1 MQETYAIS
9 ALEPSLPQT
18 LVQQDMTHASY
29 QKGGHGAEID
39 FSIGKCSVGLVVV
52 ASTQHGLCLVGLGN
66 NEENLRKELSIEFP
80 KALIKRRDMKL
91 EYYLNV
97 IRDLIDLGTAHTN
110 LLPLDIE
117 ATSFQWLIWETLQKI
132 PRGNTMTYG
141 DIAGNIGQ
149 PKAARAVGR
158 ACATNSIAIVIPC
171 HRAVGSNGSL
181 TGYRWGMEWKKAL
194 LDLEGHR
201 KILNNYF

>member
-80 KALIKRRDMKL
+80 KALIKRRDGNL
-91 EYYLNV
+91 ERYLKA
-97 IRDLIDLGTAHTN
+97 IRVLIDFGAEPTN
-110 LLPLDIE
+110 PLPLDIK
-117 ATSFQWLIWETLQKI
+117 ATSFQWLVWETLQKI
-132 PRGNTMTYG
+132 PRGQTMSYG
-141 DIAGNIGQ
+141 DIARRIGQ
-149 PKAARAVGR
+149 PNAARAVGR
-158 ACATNSIAIVIPC
+158 ACATNSISILIPC
-171 HRAVGSNGSL
+171 HRVVGSNGSL
-181 TGYRWGMEWKKAL
+181 TGYRWGMERKKAL
-194 LDLEGHR
+194 LVLEENSCVQKGR
-201 KILNNYF
+201 Y